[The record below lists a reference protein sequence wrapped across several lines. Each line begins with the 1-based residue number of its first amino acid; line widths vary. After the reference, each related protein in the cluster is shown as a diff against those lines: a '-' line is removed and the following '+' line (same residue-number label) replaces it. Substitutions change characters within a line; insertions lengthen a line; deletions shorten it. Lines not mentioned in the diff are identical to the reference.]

1 MCFKITFLLKTENFD
16 RLSCS
21 QKSRDDIC
29 ANIVKKFPIEFGKFK
44 LRGLAN
50 IFDLKYFENTFLKYN
65 AMNGFDSLK
74 AVKTR
79 ASEIILTCTLRSD
92 TIFGN

>member
-44 LRGLAN
+44 LRGLPEH
-50 IFDLKYFENTFLKYN
+50 L
-65 AMNGFDSLK
+65 
-74 AVKTR
+74 
-79 ASEIILTCTLRSD
+79 
-92 TIFGN
+92 